1 MSNTIYW
8 LADNFIKG
16 SPSYQEIIDS
26 NKKHKKD
33 KKEYENKIKELE
45 NQIIELN
52 SKNESIQKDFK
63 QDITILKNT
72 YKKEI
77 NFAVW
82 HNNDLLEQISQLKYN
97 NKDNVESLENYKN
110 IIIKLENELKD
121 LLAYNESLSFDNIAL
136 KSSLSKNT
144 TSVEVQTDEI
154 LPMISST
161 STQTHIVDTQ
171 NAYINT
177 DDFSNT
183 DDCSDTS
190 SASSPRFCVEPF
202 LNSSELN
209 NDSIEN
215 W

>member
-82 HNNDLLEQISQLKYN
+82 NNNDLLEQISQLKYN

-161 STQTHIVDTQ
+161 STQTPIVDTQ

>member
-1 MSNTIYW
+1 MKRKMSNTIYW

-16 SPSYQEIIDS
+16 SPSYLEIDHI
-26 NKKHKKD
+26 NKKHKND
-33 KKEYENKIKELE
+33 INEYESKIKELE
-45 NQIIELN
+45 NQVVELN
-52 SKNESIQKDFK
+52 SKNEYIQKAFN
-63 QDITILKNT
+63 QDIIMLKNS

-82 HNNDLLEQISQLKYN
+82 HNNDLLEQISQLKFD

-110 IIIKLENELKD
+110 IIIKLEKDLKD
-121 LLAYNESLSFDNIAL
+121 LLAYNESLSFDNLAL

-144 TSVEVQTDEI
+144 TSVEVQTDET
-154 LPMISST
+154 LPIISST
-161 STQTHIVDTQ
+161 TTQTPITVTQ

-177 DDFSNT
+177 DDFS
-183 DDCSDTS
+183 DTS
-190 SASSPRFCVEPF
+190 SESSPRFCVEPF
-202 LNSSELN
+202 LNNMELN